1 MIRAADLGSGCIWQ
15 IRGPRRDARRAW
27 AVQWAGEHP
36 RGAGGPDAPETETVD
51 SLRSAPPPPTL
62 RERRRRPSPSAGWDG
77 GRLGQEQSSPQLF
90 VRPLSRAV
98 PLTRRRGA
106 APCRAEVSELRDQLR
121 QRTVELQEA
130 VSFGMGIE
138 WIM

>member
-51 SLRSAPPPPTL
+51 SLRSAPPLPRSESGGVARAPA
-62 RERRRRPSPSAGWDG
+62 PAGMVVAWG
-77 GRLGQEQSSPQLF
+77 KSSPRPNSLF
-90 VRPLSRAV
+90 VP
-98 PLTRRRGA
+98 
-106 APCRAEVSELRDQLR
+106 
-121 QRTVELQEA
+121 
-130 VSFGMGIE
+130 
-138 WIM
+138 

>member
-1 MIRAADLGSGCIWQ
+1 MHDLERLSLAQ
-15 IRGPRRDARRAW
+15 RDDGEALAARRLLEL
-27 AVQWAGEHP
+27 V
-36 RGAGGPDAPETETVD
+36 
-51 SLRSAPPPPTL
+51 
-62 RERRRRPSPSAGWDG
+62 
-77 GRLGQEQSSPQLF
+77 